1 VKEAHHNFFLINI
14 KRINM
19 KNKFT
24 IILFLATIITGAT
37 FGQSGKN
44 GKGKF
49 PVIVAEEGIKSI
61 TASSNIDLLL
71 INASSEDVKTSVP
84 AEILSNLKIS
94 YMGGN
99 LYLASK
105 GYLNDDQRIPVYVYV
120 SELETLDLSGN
131 AFARSRDILQLGNL
145 KINIHDEARVAL
157 KSRGKVK
164 VNAPQDY
171 RMLEEERYHI
181 VLSNE

>member
-1 VKEAHHNFFLINI
+1 
-14 KRINM
+14 M

-24 IILFLATIITGAT
+24 IFFLLATLITNAT
-37 FGQSGKN
+37 FAQSGKN
-44 GKGKF
+44 GKSQF
-49 PVIVAEEGIKSI
+49 PVIVAESGIRSI

-71 INASSEDVKTSVP
+71 INAGSEDVKTTVP
-84 AEILSNLKIS
+84 AESVGNLKIS
-94 YMGGN
+94 YLGGN
-99 LYLASK
+99 LNLASK
-105 GYLNDDQRIPVYVYV
+105 GYLSPGQRIPVYVYV
-120 SELETLDLSGN
+120 SELETLDLSGD

-145 KINIHDEARVAL
+145 KINIHDDARVAL

-171 RMLEEERYHI
+171 QMLEEERYHI